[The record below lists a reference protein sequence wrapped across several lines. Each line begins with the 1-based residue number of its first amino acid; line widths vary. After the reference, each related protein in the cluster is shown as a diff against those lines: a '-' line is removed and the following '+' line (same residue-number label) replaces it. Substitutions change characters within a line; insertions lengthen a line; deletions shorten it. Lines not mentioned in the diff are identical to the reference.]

1 MNYVD
6 TYTSTGSKL
15 LYHGEALALFQ
26 EIGMP
31 TPLSLQVALT
41 SRCNLK
47 CVFCSNPRRATHE
60 DIDYDVLTWALENMR
75 ELGMKTVEWTGGGD
89 PTMYAKINEVIEY
102 AASLGLEQGLITNG
116 VELMRKVDYK
126 NLNIL
131 KWLRISM
138 NCLDYVDRIDVPR
151 IHGTLGFSYVVN
163 ARTTDEM
170 YDKLREYATR
180 YDAKYIRIVPNCLA
194 TDEEQ
199 ALNNLTLSRDIAK
212 LGPPFFY
219 QAKTFQQPKE
229 CYWCYFKP
237 FFGHDGYVYPCSS
250 VVLNADAEGKFN
262 AQYRMG
268 TIEQFLEHYTLD
280 DAKPFP
286 TFNCNHCVF
295 MAQNEV
301 LLRLRDPDPMMNF
314 V

>member
-1 MNYVD
+1 
-6 TYTSTGSKL
+6 
-15 LYHGEALALFQ
+15 LYHGQALDLFRVL
-26 EIGMP
+26 GMP

-60 DIDYDVLTWALENMR
+60 DIEYDVLTWALETMR

-89 PTMYAKINEVIEY
+89 PTLYDGINKLIEY
-102 AASLGLEQGLITNG
+102 AASIGLEQGLITNG
-116 VELMRKVDYK
+116 VQLVEKVSQESLD
-126 NLNIL
+126 IL

-138 NCLDYVDRIDVPR
+138 NCLDYVDRIDVPK
-151 IHGTLGFSYVVN
+151 IQGTLGFSYVIN
-163 ARTTDEM
+163 DKTTIDIYERLRA
-170 YDKLREYATR
+170 YADKYA
-180 YDAKYIRIVPNCLA
+180 AKYIRIVPNCVA
-194 TDEEQ
+194 TDAEQ
-199 ALNNLTLSRDIAK
+199 ELHNQVYARKIAE

-262 AQYRMG
+262 TQYRMG
-268 TIEQFLEHYTLD
+268 TIEQFLEHYALEE
-280 DAKPFP
+280 AKPFP
-286 TFNCNHCVF
+286 AFNCNHCVF
-295 MAQNEV
+295 MAQNEL
-301 LLRLRDPDPMMNF
+301 LLRLRNPDPMMNF